1 MSARV
6 QLLQQ
11 LLERSDR
18 QDGTRS
24 VTVGDTDALMSARR
38 VVMWFRRDLRLAD
51 NPALAAAAADGR
63 EVVPLFVV
71 DPAFDRAGAARRAY
85 MHAALDSL
93 DESMQ
98 RALVY
103 RHGEPVDIV
112 SRFAAEVGAAAVYV
126 AKDFGPYGRRRDAA
140 VAERLRADG
149 RTLLGVGSPYAVD
162 PGSVLKGDG
171 TPYAVF
177 TPFSKVWRSTGWA
190 APSPAPQVSW
200 HGAPAV
206 PCDGPPALPELSF
219 ALPPIGE
226 AAGLERWQ
234 RFRDASLDDYD
245 DQRNLP
251 GLDATSRLSADLR
264 WGVVHPRQLLAE
276 LGDSKSHTVFG
287 SELGWREFYA
297 DVLHHRPSTAWENL
311 NPKMETMP
319 VDTDERARVRFAAW
333 CAGTT
338 GYPIVDAGMRE
349 LAETGW
355 MHNRVRMIVASFL
368 VKDLHLP
375 WQWGAQW
382 FMQHL
387 IDGDLASNNHGWQWT
402 AGTGTDAAPYF
413 RIFNPT
419 AQSERFDPQGDY
431 IRKWVRELASVSSAV
446 IHQPGLL
453 RPDGYPAPIVDHAVE
468 RDEAL
473 ARYKVVTATTR

>member
-1 MSARV
+1 
-6 QLLQQ
+6 
-11 LLERSDR
+11 
-18 QDGTRS
+18 
-24 VTVGDTDALMSARR
+24 
-38 VVMWFRRDLRLAD
+38 MWFRRDLRLSD
-51 NPALAAAAADGR
+51 NLALSVAAADGR
-63 EVVPLFVV
+63 EVVGLFVV

-85 MHAALDSL
+85 MASALDAL

-98 RALVY
+98 GNLVY
-103 RHGEPVDIV
+103 RHGDPVEV
-112 SRFAAEVGAAAVYV
+112 VARFAAEVGADAVYV

-140 VAERLRADG
+140 VAARLRADG
-149 RTLLGVGSPYAVD
+149 RNLVGVGSPYAVD
-162 PGSVLKGDG
+162 PGTVLKGDG

-177 TPFSKVWRSTGWA
+177 TPFSKAWRSVGWA
-190 APSPAPQVSW
+190 APSPAPQVTW
-200 HGAPAV
+200 HGAPTV
-206 PCDGPPALPELSF
+206 PCEGPPARPPLPF

-234 RFRDASLDDYD
+234 RFRDAALDSYD
-245 DQRNLP
+245 EQRNMP
-251 GLDATSRLSADLR
+251 GRDATSRLSADLR

-276 LGDSKSHTVFG
+276 LADSKSHTVFG
-287 SELGWREFYA
+287 AELGWREFYA
-297 DVLHHRPSTAWENL
+297 DVLHHRPATAWENL
-311 NPKMETMP
+311 NPKMETMA
-319 VDTDERARVRFAAW
+319 VDTDTRARTRFATW
-333 CAGTT
+333 CAGAT

-382 FMQHL
+382 FMRHL
-387 IDGDLASNNHGWQWT
+387 IDGDIASNNHGWQWT

-419 AQSERFDPQGDY
+419 AQSERFDPDGGY
-431 IRKWVRELASVSSAV
+431 IRRWVPELGDVSSAL

-473 ARYKVVTATTR
+473 ARYKVVTAATR